1 MSLIFILISIIAG
14 AILYED
20 VLIPTA
26 IVALVIT
33 LTLIVTPLPTLAES
47 LAVLAAVTIVY
58 LGITYLVQRVYL
70 YFKQK

>member
-20 VLIPTA
+20 VLVATA
-26 IVALVIT
+26 IVALVVT

-47 LAVLAAVTIVY
+47 LVVLAAVSIGY
-58 LGITYLVQRVYL
+58 LGITYLVQRIYL

>member
-1 MSLIFILISIIAG
+1 MSLIFIIISIIAS
-14 AILYED
+14 AVLYED

-26 IVALVIT
+26 IVALVTT
-33 LTLIVTPLPTLAES
+33 LTLIVSPLPTLAES
-47 LAVLAAVTIVY
+47 LTVLAAITICY